1 MKKILFAAMAL
12 GMCMTSCMND
22 EFPNA
27 VQYGYIN
34 LNVSNDPTLQ
44 TRAVQT
50 VSESDL
56 SNWRIKTKF
65 EEEAE
70 QIWSPQKAYKAGT
83 YVVSAKSHE
92 NEEAWKSANNGW
104 GAAYYE
110 GTDNEV
116 IVTRGKTE
124 TAEIVCGT
132 AKNAKLT
139 VTIAEMPEAFDD
151 VEVLAVR
158 NEEKTLTFNG
168 SEGQQAFFKA
178 GEEVKYSIH
187 YTYND
192 VPKIIDN
199 KTITIAGAATNNIIT
214 IQANDNGLISV
225 NIKYDDSFGEGE
237 SEDFTFDAATGENVT
252 EQ

>member
-12 GMCMTSCMND
+12 GMCMTSCMNE

-50 VSESDL
+50 VSDITT
-56 SNWRIKTKF
+56 WTIKTKF
-65 EEEAE
+65 GGEAE
-70 QIWSPQKAYKAGT
+70 QSWSENKAYKAGT
-83 YVVSAKSHE
+83 YVVSAQSHE
-92 NEEAWKSANNGW
+92 SEAAWKSANENW

-116 IVTRGKTE
+116 TVTRGETE
-124 TAEIVCGT
+124 TAVIECGT

-139 VTIAEMPEAFDD
+139 VRIVEMPDAFQN
-151 VEVLAVR
+151 VEVRAVR
-158 NEEKTLTFNG
+158 NETTTLTFNG

-199 KTITIAGAATNNIIT
+199 KTITMADAATNNIIT

-237 SEDFTFDAATGENVT
+237 SEDFTFDAATGDIVT
-252 EQ
+252 QQ

>member
-12 GMCMTSCMND
+12 GMCMTSCMNE

-44 TRAVQT
+44 TRADQT

-56 SNWRIKTKF
+56 SNWTIKTKF
-65 EEEAE
+65 GEEAE
-70 QIWSPQKAYKAGT
+70 QIWGAQKAYKAGT

-92 NEEAWKSANNGW
+92 NEEAWRNANDYW

-110 GTDNEV
+110 GTDEDV
-116 IVTRGKTE
+116 KVTRGE
-124 TAEIVCGT
+124 TVTAVIECGT

-139 VTIAEMPEAFDD
+139 VTIAGMPQAFKN
-151 VEVLAVR
+151 VEVRAVR
-158 NEEKTLTFNG
+158 AEGKTLTFTGAN
-168 SEGQQAFFKA
+168 SKEAFFGA
-178 GEEVKYSIH
+178 VEEVIYSIH

-192 VPKIIDN
+192 SDKEITG
-199 KTITIAGAATNNIIT
+199 KTITMAGPATNNNINIT
-214 IQANDNGLISV
+214 ANDNGLINV
-225 NIKYDDSFGEGE
+225 NITYNDEFTTGTNA
-237 SEDFTFDAATGENVT
+237 DFTFDAATGDIVT
-252 EQ
+252 Q